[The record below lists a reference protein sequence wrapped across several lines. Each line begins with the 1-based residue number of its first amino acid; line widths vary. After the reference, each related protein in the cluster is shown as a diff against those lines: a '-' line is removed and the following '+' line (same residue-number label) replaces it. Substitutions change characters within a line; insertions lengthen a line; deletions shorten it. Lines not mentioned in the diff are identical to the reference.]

1 VHISIRTLVARIRE
15 AWAAADRNRH
25 ELELRIAS
33 YNTPAST
40 AAERA
45 RLDRALEEIL
55 RRG

>member
-1 VHISIRTLVARIRE
+1 LVARIRE